1 MNVKL
6 DMDSTEAILLKRS
19 LNKDG
24 NAQKFFTSE
33 VRRLSDPY
41 VPFRTGVLKNNV
53 YVGTK
58 QIIYKAP
65 YAAKNYYSNVGN
77 GTQGTSRGGLRGK
90 QWVTRM
96 WSNRHSEIVQSV
108 AAFVGGRSR

>member
-6 DMDSTEAILLKRS
+6 NMDSTEAILLKRS

-24 NAQKFFTSE
+24 KAQKFFTSE

-41 VPFRTGVLKNNV
+41 VPFRTGTLKNNV
-53 YVGTK
+53 YVGTN

-65 YAAKNYYSNVGN
+65 YAAKNYYSNGGN

-90 QWVTRM
+90 QWVNRM

>member
-6 DMDSTEAILLKRS
+6 DMDNTELILLKRS
-19 LNKDG
+19 LNKNGD
-24 NAQKFFTSE
+24 AQKFFTSE
-33 VRRLSDPY
+33 IRRLSDPY
-41 VPFRTGVLKNNV
+41 VPFRTGTLKNNV

-65 YAAKNYYSNVGN
+65 YAAKNYYGNGGN

-96 WSNRHSEIVQSV
+96 WANRHSEIVQSV